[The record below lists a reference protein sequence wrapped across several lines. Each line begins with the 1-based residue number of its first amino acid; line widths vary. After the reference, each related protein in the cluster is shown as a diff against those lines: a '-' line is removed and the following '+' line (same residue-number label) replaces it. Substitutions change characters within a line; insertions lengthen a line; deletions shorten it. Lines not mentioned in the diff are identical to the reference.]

1 MGISALTF
9 YQERF
14 NKVEE
19 DIKKEYRRKPR
30 FRDMKKIAKLY
41 QEKTE
46 LKNNIDKIKAKN
58 L

>member
-1 MGISALTF
+1 MGIPALTF

-14 NKVEE
+14 NKIDE
-19 DIKKEYRRKPR
+19 DIKKEYRKKSR

-41 QEKTE
+41 QEKSE
-46 LKNNIDKIKAKN
+46 LKNKIDKIKAKN